1 MVLLESNMMP
11 LGQQAP
17 DFSLTDTVSGN
28 TLSLA
33 DLKSDKATVVLF
45 ICNHCPYVVH
55 IRDKLVELANRFQ
68 AQGVQFI
75 AISSNDAKN
84 YPADA
89 PDKMA
94 EYAKLHQFSFPYL
107 YDESQDVA
115 RAYDATCTPDIFVF
129 DADLACVYRGR
140 FDGATPGNGVPVTG
154 EDLSAALTAILNQ
167 QALPAEQ
174 IPSMGCSIKWKS

>member
-11 LGQQAP
+11 LGKQAP
-17 DFSLTDTVSGN
+17 DFSLPDTVSGK

-33 DLKSDKATVVLF
+33 ELKSDKATVVLF
-45 ICNHCPYVVH
+45 ICNHCPYVIH
-55 IRDKLVELANRFQ
+55 IREKLVELANTFQ

-75 AISSNDAKN
+75 AISSNDADN
-84 YPADA
+84 YPADG
-89 PDKMA
+89 PEKMT
-94 EYAKLHQFSFPYL
+94 EFAKENQFSFPYL
-107 YDESQDVA
+107 YDESQAVA
-115 RAYDATCTPDIFVF
+115 KAYDATCTPDIFVF

-154 EDLSAALTAILNQ
+154 EDLSGALTALLNQ
-167 QALPAEQ
+167 DALPAEQ